1 MGGCGKNVL
10 KHGNIAEEIDRPGAV
25 SIKSLSASTLALA
38 AVRLK
43 SPTVSIPR
51 EQ

>member
-1 MGGCGKNVL
+1 MENVL
-10 KHGNIAEEIDRPGAV
+10 RDGNEEIDRPGAV
-25 SIKSLSASTLALA
+25 SIKFLSASTLALA

-51 EQ
+51 EE